1 MTKESLQT
9 TCTLIGNY
17 RGPVRAEIPTSDMA
31 LKQQLRLGG
40 KVTNDKKMG

>member
-9 TCTLIGNY
+9 ACILTGNY
-17 RGPVRAEIPTSDMA
+17 RGPVRAEIPTSDLA

-40 KVTNDKKMG
+40 KVTNHKKMG